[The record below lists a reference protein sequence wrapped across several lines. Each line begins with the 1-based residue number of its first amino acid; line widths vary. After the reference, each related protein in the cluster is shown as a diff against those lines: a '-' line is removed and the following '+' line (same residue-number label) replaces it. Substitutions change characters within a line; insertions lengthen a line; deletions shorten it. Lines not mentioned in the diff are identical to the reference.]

1 MAEGIVLTSF
11 EKTPKMLVSNFL
23 ATQIILLFHR
33 RFEHVISRFMVKNC
47 LNHSEMSKEFVRSLK
62 QIRKDMNLSNYYVSL
77 PISQYSEIQEIY
89 NLTKINSGL
98 NQTALKEAFNEAALL
113 LMEEADEA
121 NSERER
127 RIGLILGVL
136 GITGFISFIFD
147 YLLISK
153 NKKFIDTL
161 DFPFNTLPFL
171 LFLVTFIVIWKFL
184 NTREK

>member
-33 RFEHVISRFMVKNC
+33 RFVHVISRFMVKNC

-98 NQTALKEAFNEAALL
+98 NTNFLTKVFGAEIN
-113 LMEEADEA
+113 
-121 NSERER
+121 N
-127 RIGLILGVL
+127 
-136 GITGFISFIFD
+136 
-147 YLLISK
+147 Y
-153 NKKFIDTL
+153 
-161 DFPFNTLPFL
+161 LPFY
-171 LFLVTFIVIWKFL
+171 
-184 NTREK
+184 